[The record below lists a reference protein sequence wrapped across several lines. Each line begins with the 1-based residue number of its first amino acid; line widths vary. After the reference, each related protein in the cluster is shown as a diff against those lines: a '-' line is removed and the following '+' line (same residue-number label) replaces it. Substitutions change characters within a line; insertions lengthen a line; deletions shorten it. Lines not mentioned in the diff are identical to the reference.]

1 MKNAIRELGVG
12 FIIGVITFW
21 FVEYNVRILLGI
33 PLKYYLIVGSA
44 ASVFAFTYFLNK
56 EILKVAFFVTHGV
69 LIGQL
74 VRILYDLYKDS
85 HTHNLLPFELFD
97 TLIVCFLSGLVGGGL
112 TIFLKRPKPSQE
124 QN

>member
-1 MKNAIRELGVG
+1 MKNAFKELGIG

-21 FVEYNVRILLGI
+21 FVEYNVRILLGV

-44 ASVFAFTYFLNK
+44 ASVFGFTYFLNK
-56 EILKVAFFVTHGV
+56 EILKASFFITHGV
-69 LIGQL
+69 LVAQL
-74 VRILYDLYKDS
+74 TRILYDLSKDS

-112 TIFLKRPKPSQE
+112 TLFLKRPKPNQE
-124 QN
+124 HN